1 MKHQKGEEIMKKK
14 KINWA
19 NIAYKTL
26 MSFIGVAILSMGGT
40 TFLRGGNVS
49 LDPFTAVNTGISNW
63 TWCLSISRKLGNIHF
78 YFVA

>member
-26 MSFIGVAILSMGGT
+26 MSFIGVAILSMGDHV
-40 TFLRGGNVS
+40 L
-49 LDPFTAVNTGISNW
+49 
-63 TWCLSISRKLGNIHF
+63 TWW
-78 YFVA
+78 